1 MPSTGVRPG
10 NLPRQLTSFVGRERE
25 LQDLKELLG
34 RSRLLTL
41 TGPGGSGKTR
51 LGLQLA
57 TEVASGFADGVS
69 FVALAPVGNPH
80 LVLSAIAQD
89 VGLGD
94 LGNRPLLDRLCR
106 HLEST
111 QVLLLLD
118 NFEHLTAAAPAV
130 AALLQAR
137 AELKI
142 VVTSRGHH
150 CTSAASRSMTS
161 LPCEAGSARRD
172 SCRGGRLRVGAAVH
186 DRAQAT
192 WPGFVL
198 DEANAAVIVEITQR
212 PLSCRRRRSEYSTWP
227 RSWSPRSR
235 RGPYCSGR
243 LTAAGL

>member
-130 AALLQAR
+130 AALLQAT

-142 VVTSRGHH
+142 VVTSRAPLHLSGEQDYDV
-150 CTSAASRSMTS
+150 
-161 LPCEAGSARRD
+161 PP
-172 SCRGGRLRVGAAVH
+172 LRVPDRPGATAAAVADCESVRLFT

-227 RSWSPRSR
+227 RSWPPRSR